1 MLKFNSGKIDRQEAI
16 DRVRLIKPNVDFLRN
31 NPTVRDPKLQQF
43 ADVYD
48 QLIDEHQI
56 TPEEI
61 EGESLESTDVVP
73 NKISEDENRLV
84 KGVWSTDP
92 VSIYYKNN
100 PEAKKEFRAIRANK
114 MDRDH
119 DVALP
124 YKPLYKP
131 STDKFDLEQQ
141 KSVWDQRREEFNPD
155 DHMDFNPDLM
165 GQLREAYA
173 IGMDPEHAKKA
184 LNAGVPFDYLLNT
197 FVKSARPHT
206 IQLPEA
212 RALGNVRGTDFK
224 DTIAGEAA
232 RDYMEDQ
239 ETPESQETGMANEN
253 WVPIRMSVMHPM
265 DIADAHAAG
274 ATSDEVLKAWHS
286 NGYHPL
292 ASYGSEY
299 TEPIS
304 KYISVRDMGVNHDEA
319 RALISSPKHISES
332 NFKIELQKGKEPSQI
347 INAYN
352 GYEPDALEGPG
363 NLAIES

>member
-56 TPEEI
+56 TPAEI
-61 EGESLESTDVVP
+61 EGESTELATND
-73 NKISEDENRLV
+73 NDEADRRLV
-84 KGVWSTDP
+84 RSMGSLDP
-92 VSIYYKNN
+92 VSVYYQNN
-100 PEAKKEFRAIRANK
+100 PKAKKEYKVLKANK

-119 DVALP
+119 DIALP

-131 STDKFDLEQQ
+131 SVDKFDTEQQ
-141 KSVWDQRREEFNPD
+141 QQVWDQRKEEFNPD
-155 DHMDFNPDLM
+155 DHADFNPELM

-173 IGMDPEHAKKA
+173 IGMDAEHAKKA
-184 LNAGVPFDYLLNT
+184 LNTGVPFDYLLDT
-197 FVKSARPHT
+197 FVRSARPHT

-212 RALGNVRGTDFK
+212 RALGNVRGIDFK
-224 DTIAGEAA
+224 DTIAGQAA
-232 RDYMEDQ
+232 RDYTESQ
-239 ETPESQETGMANEN
+239 EMPESQETGIANEN
-253 WVPIRMSVMHPM
+253 WVPIRMSVMHPL

-274 ATSDEVLKAWHS
+274 ATSNEVLSAWHN

-292 ASYGSEY
+292 ASYGSEF

-319 RALISSPKHISES
+319 KALISSPKRIEDSD
-332 NFKIELQKGKEPSQI
+332 FKIELEKGKKPSEI
-347 INAYN
+347 VNVYN
-352 GYEPDALEGPG
+352 GYEPDAIEGPG
-363 NLAIES
+363 SLALEQ